1 MAIAYVRRRRNLANS
16 RSIGWQ
22 LPLTYAGIAL
32 LAVLALSGLLV
43 LTLRSHYSALERRYL
58 EATAREMS
66 RSMQRLY
73 IDRDV
78 LGSDSFQSVANGYSF
93 LMHVRVRFMDADGQ
107 LIADSGE
114 ASAQSVISFDFQQP
128 GLESQPQ
135 MDAGNTATFLRI
147 ERGISLEPSVALPPD
162 GEPRYPINVAP
173 EAMDRL
179 AWGIMADQNHT
190 NLRTNLVL
198 HAEDGSVIGYVELSE
213 SPAFGGE
220 IIRDVAGKA
229 AVAGGIAV
237 LLAGAVGWIVSR
249 RISQPVLLLADTTR
263 RMAEGD
269 LSVRVALD
277 RRDEF
282 GLLAQGFN
290 TMAERVETTVTTLR
304 QFVAD
309 AAHEISTPITA
320 LRTNLELAAE
330 EGTVE
335 YQGDIQRALAELE
348 RLQLLAQG
356 LLTLSR
362 LESRDAERVR
372 TPVDL
377 AALARQMIE
386 RYASRAEQAGI
397 DLALNDAN
405 GAVVIVQANEHQI
418 MRVMDNLLDNA
429 LKFTPSGGTVT
440 LDVENAPGAAVLRV
454 SDTGIG
460 IPEEDLPRLFSRFHR
475 GRNTAAYPGSGLG
488 LVITKAIVVEHG
500 GQIAVESH
508 AGGTRFTV
516 RFPCGGEERQNT

>member
-1 MAIAYVRRRRNLANS
+1 
-16 RSIGWQ
+16 
-22 LPLTYAGIAL
+22 
-32 LAVLALSGLLV
+32 LAVLALSGLLL
-43 LTLRSHYSALERRYL
+43 LTLRSHYSTLEKRYL
-58 EATAREMS
+58 EASAREMK
-66 RSMQRLY
+66 RSVERIY
-73 IDRDV
+73 GDRDLLDNDV
-78 LGSDSFQSVANGYSF
+78 FQSAVNVYSF
-93 LMHVRVRFMDADGQ
+93 LSHVRVRFMDADGQ

-114 ASAQSVISFDFQQP
+114 TSEQNVLSFDVR
-128 GLESQPQ
+128 GPQ
-135 MDAGNTATFLRI
+135 SGEKPQSGEGNGYETFLRI
-147 ERGISLEPSVALPPD
+147 ERGLSLDTPAGTPAE
-162 GEPRYPINVAP
+162 GGQRYPIDMPP
-173 EAMDRL
+173 EAIDRL
-179 AWGIMADQNHT
+179 AWGILTDQDRT
-190 NLRTNLVL
+190 NLRTTLTL
-198 HAEDGSVIGYVELSE
+198 HNENGVIIGYVELSE

-220 IIRDVAGKA
+220 IIEDVAGKA

-237 LLAGAVGWIVSR
+237 LLAGAAGWIVSR

-263 RMAEGD
+263 HMAEGD

-290 TMAERVETTVTTLR
+290 TMAERVETTVTALR

-330 EGTVE
+330 DGSIE
-335 YQGDIQRALAELE
+335 YQGDIKRALAELD
-348 RLQLLAQG
+348 RLQGLAQG

-372 TPVDL
+372 LPVDL
-377 AALARQMIE
+377 IVLSRQMIE
-386 RYASRAEQAGI
+386 RFASRAEQAGVSMV
-397 DLALNDAN
+397 LNAPQ
-405 GAVVIVQANEHQI
+405 AAPLVVQADEHQI
-418 MRVMDNLLDNA
+418 IRVLDNLLDNA

-440 LDVENAPGAAVLRV
+440 LDVENVEGAAELRV

-475 GRNTAAYPGSGLG
+475 GRNTAAYPGNGLG

-500 GQIAVESH
+500 GQIAVETH
-508 AGGTRFTV
+508 DGGTKFTV
-516 RFPCGGEERQNT
+516 RLPCDGHERHMT